1 MTTMD
6 MITITVAKTTSM
18 STNARI
24 RPLFELTD
32 KVAIVTGASKGIG
45 EAMARGLA
53 EFGAKVIVSSRK
65 QDAVDAVA
73 ASFREDGLEATGI
86 ACHVGDAE
94 QRKALIEKTIETY
107 DRIDILINNAA
118 TNPYF
123 GPIED
128 LPLSALQKTM
138 DINLTAALELSNLV
152 LPHMQKV
159 GGGSII
165 HISSVEG
172 IQASPGF
179 SAYNLSKAGIIM
191 LGKNQSMEWAR
202 HNVRVNVICPGLV
215 KTKLSQML
223 WQNDDLASQAEK
235 GIPLG
240 RMASPDEMAGLAVWL
255 ASPAASYCTGA
266 VIGNDGG
273 FLNAGPLG

>member
-1 MTTMD
+1 
-6 MITITVAKTTSM
+6 MITVMTMITPIKITTTSM
-18 STNARI
+18 STKHRI
-24 RPLFELTD
+24 RSLFDLSG

-53 EFGAKVIVSSRK
+53 EFGAKVVVSSRK

-73 ASFREDGLEATGI
+73 ASYREDGLEACGI
-86 ACHVGDAE
+86 ACHVGKAE
-94 QRKALIEKTIETY
+94 QREALIQQTIATY
-107 DRIDILINNAA
+107 GRLDILINNAA

-123 GPIED
+123 GPIEA
-128 LPLSALQKTM
+128 LSLEALQKTM
-138 DINLTAALELSNLV
+138 DTNLVAALELSNLA
-152 LPHMQKV
+152 LPHLTAA

-191 LGKNQSMEWAR
+191 LGKNQSMEWAK
-202 HNVRVNVICPGLV
+202 HNIRVNVICPGLV

-223 WQNDDLASQAEK
+223 WQNEMLVKQVEK

-240 RMASPDEMAGLAVWL
+240 RMAAPDEMAGLAVWL

-273 FLNAGPLG
+273 FLNAGPI

>member
-1 MTTMD
+1 
-6 MITITVAKTTSM
+6 M
-18 STNARI
+18 STSQNRI
-24 RPLFELTD
+24 RPLFDLNG
-32 KVAIVTGASKGIG
+32 KVAIVTGSSKGIG

-53 EFGAKVIVSSRK
+53 EFGAKVIISSRK
-65 QDAVDAVA
+65 QEAVDAVA
-73 ASFREDGLEATGI
+73 DAFRTDGLEATAI

-94 QRKALIEKTIETY
+94 QRKELVQKTIDTY
-107 DRIDILINNAA
+107 GRLDILINNAA

-128 LPLSALQKTM
+128 LPLAALQKTL
-138 DINLTAALELSNLV
+138 DINLTAALDLSNLAM
-152 LPHMQKV
+152 PHMQSA

-202 HNVRVNVICPGLV
+202 HNIRVNVICPGLV

-223 WQNDDLASQAEK
+223 WQNEALVKQAEK

-273 FLNAGPLG
+273 FLNAGPL

>member
-1 MTTMD
+1 MTT
-6 MITITVAKTTSM
+6 
-18 STNARI
+18 NHRI
-24 RPLFELTD
+24 RPLFDLTG
-32 KVAIVTGASKGIG
+32 KVAVVTGASKGIG

-53 EFGAKVIVSSRK
+53 EFGASVVISSRK
-65 QDAVDAVA
+65 QESVDAVA
-73 ASFREDGLEATGI
+73 ESFRSDGLEATGI
-86 ACHVGDAE
+86 ACHVGKAD
-94 QRKALIEKTIETY
+94 QRVALIEKTVATY
-107 DRIDILINNAA
+107 GRLDILINNAA

-123 GPIED
+123 GPIEN
-128 LPLSALQKTM
+128 LSLEALQKTL
-138 DINLTAALELSNLV
+138 DTNLVSALELSNLA
-152 LPHMQKV
+152 LPHFQAV

-179 SAYNLSKAGIIM
+179 SAYNLSKAGVVM
-191 LGKNQSMEWAR
+191 LGKNQSMEWAKY
-202 HNVRVNVICPGLV
+202 NVRVNVICPGLV

-223 WQNDDLASQAEK
+223 WQNEALAKQAEA